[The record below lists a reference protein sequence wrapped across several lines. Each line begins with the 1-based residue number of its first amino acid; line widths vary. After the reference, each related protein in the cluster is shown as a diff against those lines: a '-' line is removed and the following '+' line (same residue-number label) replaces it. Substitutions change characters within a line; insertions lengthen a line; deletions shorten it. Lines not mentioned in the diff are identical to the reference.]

1 MLDSYERL
9 TNVQK
14 ATFKDIANKLLAS
27 TFLARD
33 KKDNKDN
40 YYFVVSYK
48 EVFDE
53 FFAILGY
60 EVKLDQGVGSIMLKS
75 DQNTG
80 FLKLRR
86 DETIILLIL
95 RILYHER
102 LKETSLNENVV
113 ITVLDIHEKYNFLEI
128 KKRINKTDL
137 VSALRLFRRF
147 NLIETIGDITMS
159 NTKVVIMP
167 TILYAINTEEITEV
181 YNTVSRIVSE
191 AGDEESKS

>member
-40 YYFVVSYK
+40 YYFVVSYR

-128 KKRINKTDL
+128 KKRIKKTDL

-191 AGDEESKS
+191 AGDEE

>member
-9 TNVQK
+9 TSVQK

-60 EVKLDQGVGSIMLKS
+60 EVKLDQGIGAIMLSS

-95 RILYHER
+95 RLLYHER

-113 ITVLDIHEKYNFLEI
+113 ISVLDIHEKYNYLEI

-181 YNTVSRIVSE
+181 YNTISRIVSE
-191 AGDEESKS
+191 AGDEE

>member
-167 TILYAINTEEITEV
+167 TILYAINTEEITEG

-191 AGDEESKS
+191 AGDEE

>member
-181 YNTVSRIVSE
+181 YNTVPRIVSE
-191 AGDEESKS
+191 AGDEE

>member
-27 TFLARD
+27 TFVARD

-191 AGDEESKS
+191 AGDEE

>member
-137 VSALRLFRRF
+137 VLALRLFRRF

-191 AGDEESKS
+191 AGDEE

>member
-14 ATFKDIANKLLAS
+14 GTFKDIANKLLAS

-191 AGDEESKS
+191 AGDEE

>member
-80 FLKLRR
+80 FLKLSR

-191 AGDEESKS
+191 AGDEE

>member
-14 ATFKDIANKLLAS
+14 ATFKYIANKLLAS

-191 AGDEESKS
+191 AGDEE

>member
-60 EVKLDQGVGSIMLKS
+60 EVKLDQGVGTIMLKS

-191 AGDEESKS
+191 AGDEE

>member
-147 NLIETIGDITMS
+147 NLIVTIGDITMS

-191 AGDEESKS
+191 SGDEE

>member
-113 ITVLDIHEKYNFLEI
+113 ITVLYIHEKYNFLEI

-191 AGDEESKS
+191 AGDEE

>member
-102 LKETSLNENVV
+102 LRETSLNENVV

-191 AGDEESKS
+191 AGDEE

>member
-53 FFAILGY
+53 FVAILVY
-60 EVKLDQGVGSIMLKS
+60 EVKLDQGVVSIMLKS

-191 AGDEESKS
+191 AGDEE

>member
-27 TFLARD
+27 TFLAKD

-191 AGDEESKS
+191 SGDEE

>member
-60 EVKLDQGVGSIMLKS
+60 EVILDQGVGSIMLKS

-167 TILYAINTEEITEV
+167 TILYAINTEE
-181 YNTVSRIVSE
+181 NTDVNTTYT
-191 AGDEESKS
+191 

>member
-75 DQNTG
+75 NQNTG

-191 AGDEESKS
+191 AGDEE

>member
-53 FFAILGY
+53 FFVILGY

-191 AGDEESKS
+191 AGDEE

>member
-60 EVKLDQGVGSIMLKS
+60 KVKLDQGVGSIMLKS

-191 AGDEESKS
+191 AGDEE

>member
-60 EVKLDQGVGSIMLKS
+60 EVKLDQGVGAIMLKS

-191 AGDEESKS
+191 AGDGE

>member
-1 MLDSYERL
+1 MIMLDSYERL

-191 AGDEESKS
+191 AGDEE

>member
-14 ATFKDIANKLLAS
+14 ATLKDIANKLLAS

-191 AGDEESKS
+191 AGDEE

>member
-33 KKDNKDN
+33 KNDNKDN

-191 AGDEESKS
+191 AGDEE

>member
-53 FFAILGY
+53 FFAILGC

-191 AGDEESKS
+191 AGDEE

>member
-48 EVFDE
+48 ELFDE

-60 EVKLDQGVGSIMLKS
+60 EVKLDQGVGAIMLKS

-191 AGDEESKS
+191 AGDEE

>member
-60 EVKLDQGVGSIMLKS
+60 EVQLDQGVGSIMLKS

-191 AGDEESKS
+191 AGDEE

>member
-191 AGDEESKS
+191 AGDDE

>member
-75 DQNTG
+75 DQNTV

-191 AGDEESKS
+191 AGDEE

>member
-75 DQNTG
+75 DQNIG

-137 VSALRLFRRF
+137 VSALRLLRRF

-191 AGDEESKS
+191 AGDEE

>member
-167 TILYAINTEEITEV
+167 TILYAINTEGITEV

-191 AGDEESKS
+191 AGDEE

>member
-147 NLIETIGDITMS
+147 NLIETSGDITMS

-191 AGDEESKS
+191 AGDEE

>member
-147 NLIETIGDITMS
+147 NLIETIGDIAMS

-191 AGDEESKS
+191 AGDEE

>member
-33 KKDNKDN
+33 RKDNKDN

-191 AGDEESKS
+191 AGDEE

>member
-9 TNVQK
+9 TNIQK

-191 AGDEESKS
+191 AGDEE